1 MNTNKARIRTDL
13 PALAPAI
20 VIGLTSFLATIGF
33 SVGLL
38 WLAATVVHGA
48 GPGVQVELNKLETHD
63 GVCRAYLVLENRTE
77 SDFASLQLD
86 LVTFDTAGIVARH
99 LAVEMAPLPRAKTRL
114 RVFDAAAQ
122 PCEKVARLLLN
133 DVIACA
139 DGTGT
144 RQDCLALLS
153 TANRGTVPF
162 IK

>member
-20 VIGLTSFLATIGF
+20 GMGLMLFLLTIGF

-48 GPGVQVELNKLETHD
+48 DPGVQVELNKLETHD

-133 DVIACA
+133 DVIACS
-139 DGTGT
+139 DGSGT

-153 TANRGTVPF
+153 TASRGTVPF